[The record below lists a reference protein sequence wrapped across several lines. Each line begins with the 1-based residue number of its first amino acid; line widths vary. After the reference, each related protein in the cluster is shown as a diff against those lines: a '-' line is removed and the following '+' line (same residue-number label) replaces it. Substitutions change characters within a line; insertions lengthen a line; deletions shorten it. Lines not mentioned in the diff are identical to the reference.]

1 MKDKL
6 TVSIHIDG
14 NKVETLTDEQLSK
27 YSRVLGEVMSSYY
40 SSHMEEY
47 KQWRP

>member
-14 NKVETLTDEQLSK
+14 NKVDSLTIEQANK
-27 YSRVLGEVMSSYY
+27 CSRVLSETMSSYY

-47 KQWRP
+47 SKWKP